1 MSLTVV
7 KLIKLHT
14 NPRSG
19 ILEFQKI
26 AHLVLTII
34 ILLCMLDTGYKDY

>member
-26 AHLVLTII
+26 VLTII